1 MAIDFTS
8 EQEKVIKLRN
18 RNILVSAAAG
28 SGKTAVLVERI
39 VRMVCD
45 EEHPVDI
52 DRLLIVTFTNAAAAE
67 MRERIDMG
75 IAEQLRLHPESEHI
89 QRQSTLLHNA
99 QITTI
104 HSFCLFLIR
113 NHFHETSLDPE
124 LGEGL
129 DPAFR
134 VADENEMKLLKQDV
148 LAELLEEQFAA
159 EDEAFTN
166 CVEFFCPGGRESVL
180 EKDIMD
186 LLEEA
191 LSNTF
196 PVDWLEARRQDYAPD
211 SQGNILHGPAEEYL
225 LHYLRAVIT
234 GCVQKL
240 EAVKV
245 VCEQPDGPHMYG
257 DTVEA
262 EKEMLEKLLV
272 CGHMEDYAAKVP
284 AVAFGR
290 LSGKKDPSV
299 DPAKRELAQELRN
312 EVKERMKKLSEEFFR
327 TSVPTI
333 KKRAVACDRAI
344 RVLIDLTLAFYHR
357 LQEKKAEKKIIDFS
371 DMEHL
376 ALNILLEKTEEG
388 IRPSKVAEEYRQF
401 FHEILIDEYQDSNL
415 AQEALL
421 GAISGEEAGHHNRFM
436 VGDVKQSIYGFR
448 QARPELFLE
457 KYETYEQDG
466 DPLCRIDLSKNYR
479 SRTQV
484 VDTVNSVF
492 ARIMSRETGGIVYDE
507 AAQLNAQ
514 AAYPESAGNE
524 SEFLLIEKPEKG
536 GELNEKQA
544 EAKAVAVR
552 IKELRRDLRVYDK
565 DQKTMRPV
573 RYADMVILLRT
584 NAGWDEEFKKVL
596 EAEGIPVYVTSKTG
610 YFAAREVQELLQTL
624 RVLDNPRQDI
634 PLYGMMKSVFGGF
647 TEEEIVR
654 LRTQAGSDGKKK
666 GSLYEALCSVA
677 EKSLGEAA
685 YAKAAAFLEKIN
697 RYRSYTVY
705 LPIRDLLQKLV
716 EEHDYLNYVTALPA
730 GSRRRANV
738 EMLFTKASDFEKTSY
753 FGLFHFVRY
762 MEQLEKYEV
771 DYGEADTLDENADVV
786 RIMSIHKS
794 KGLEFP
800 VTFVCGLGKQ
810 FNEQDARK
818 ALIVDADMGLGVT
831 FVDPKHRIRCKTLRQ
846 NVIGKKMVED
856 MLAEELRVLYVALTR
871 AREKLILTGVAKEAA
886 QLWERISADA
896 ANRPGVYSAE
906 QLAYLEFVTA
916 KGYLDFLLPVL
927 PYTDFQVKVLGKEEL
942 GEKTIREQV
951 DLEVRRMALTQLE
964 INDAD
969 SVAGIASVTGPKGA
983 NGAAAKAQNELWERL
998 SYSYPHKNLEKLYT
1012 KTTVSELKAEAMAEQ
1027 DEAAHDLFEG
1037 REKEPYV
1044 PKFIAQEKTIS
1055 GTLRGSAFHRAME
1068 ILDLDSL
1075 LGEWFPEFP
1084 ADYTQ
1089 YLAGMQKNR
1098 AKLKKKIEVFLQE
1111 QTETLRLSVEYYEA
1125 VNPWKVV
1132 AFLQLESAYRMWRAE
1147 RSHDLYREQPFV
1159 LGIDAKEL
1167 SGRFE
1172 GDAPEGEIL
1181 LIQGIIDVFWV
1192 ESDGI
1197 VLLDYKTDKVD
1208 NTDALW
1214 DRYET
1219 QMNYYSRALT
1229 QITGRPVKERIL
1241 YSSRLEQ
1248 EAGRL

>member
-1 MAIDFTS
+1 MAINFTS
-8 EQEKVIKLRN
+8 EQEKVIHLRD

-75 IAEQLRLHPESEHI
+75 IAEQLKQHPESEHI
-89 QRQSTLLHNA
+89 QRQVTLLHNA

-124 LGEGL
+124 LGQGL

-134 VADENEMKLLKQDV
+134 VADENEVKLLKQDV
-148 LAELLEEQFAA
+148 LSELLEERFAA
-159 EDEAFTN
+159 EDETFTD
-166 CVEFFCPGGRESVL
+166 CVEFFCPGGRENVL
-180 EKDIMD
+180 EKDIME
-186 LLEEA
+186 LLEKA
-191 LSNTF
+191 LSNPF
-196 PVDWLEARRQDYAPD
+196 PMEWLEARRQDYTPD
-211 SQGNILHGPAEEYL
+211 AQGNILHGPVETYL
-225 LHYLRAVIT
+225 LHFVRASIA
-234 GCVQKL
+234 GCVKRM
-240 EAVKV
+240 EAVKAL
-245 VCEQPDGPHMYG
+245 CEQPDGPHMYG
-257 DTVEA
+257 EMADA
-262 EKEMLEKLLV
+262 EREMLEKLLV
-272 CGHMEDYAAKVP
+272 CEHMEEYAAKIP
-284 AVAFGR
+284 AASFGR
-290 LSGKKDPSV
+290 LPGKKDPSV
-299 DPAKRELAQELRN
+299 DPDKRELAQALRN
-312 EVKERMKKLSEEFFR
+312 GVKDRMKKLEDEFFQ
-327 TSVPTI
+327 TSMDTA
-333 KKRAVACDRAI
+333 KKRAAACDRAV
-344 RVLIDLTLAFYHR
+344 RVLIDLTVAFYHR
-357 LQEKKAEKKIIDFS
+357 LQAKKAERKIIDFS

-388 IRPSKVAEEYRQF
+388 ICPSKVAEEYRHF
-401 FHEILIDEYQDSNL
+401 FYEILIDEYQDSNL

-421 GAISGEEAGHHNRFM
+421 SAISGEKTGRYNRFM

-457 KYETYEQDG
+457 KYQTYVPGGE
-466 DPLCRIDLSKNYR
+466 PLCRIDLSRNFR

-492 ARIMSRETGGIVYDE
+492 SRIMSSETGGIVYDQD
-507 AAQLNAQ
+507 ARLYAQ
-514 AAYPESAGNE
+514 AAYPESSGNE
-524 SEFLLIEKPEKG
+524 SEFLLVEKPEKG
-536 GELNEKQA
+536 GELNEKQT
-544 EAKAVAVR
+544 EAKAVAMR
-552 IKELRRDLRVYDK
+552 IKELLREFQVFDK
-565 DQKTMRPV
+565 EQKTMRPV
-573 RYADMVILLRT
+573 RYGDMVILLRT
-584 NAGWDEEFKKVL
+584 NAGWDEEFKKVM

-610 YFAAREVQELLQTL
+610 YFAAREVQELLQVL

-654 LRTQAGSDGKKK
+654 LRMQAGSDGKKK
-666 GSLYEALCSVA
+666 GSLYEALCSA
-677 EKSLGEAA
+677 TET
-685 YAKAAAFLEKIN
+685 KAVAFLEKIN

-771 DYGEADTLDENADVV
+771 DYGEADTLDEHADVV

-810 FNEQDARK
+810 FNEQDAYG
-818 ALIVDADMGLGVT
+818 ALIMDADLGLGVT
-831 FVDPKHRIRCKTLRQ
+831 FMDPKSRIRCKTLRQ
-846 NVIGKKMVED
+846 RVMAKKMVED

-871 AREKLILTGVAKEAA
+871 AREKLILTGVTKEAA
-886 QLWERISADA
+886 PLWERICADA
-896 ANRPGVYSAE
+896 ADGAGIYSAE
-906 QLAYLEFVTA
+906 KLEYSEFIA
-916 KGYLDFLLPVL
+916 ARGYLDLLLPVL
-927 PYTDFQVKVLGKEEL
+927 PYTDFRVKVLGKEEL
-942 GEKTIREQV
+942 GESAVREQV
-951 DLEVRRMALTQLE
+951 DLEVRRAALEQLRVGS
-964 INDAD
+964 DAL
-969 SVAGIASVTGPKGA
+969 
-983 NGAAAKAQNELWERL
+983 QERL

-1012 KTTVSELKAEAMAEQ
+1012 KTTVSELKAEAMAER

-1037 REKEPYV
+1037 REREPYV
-1044 PKFIAQEKTIS
+1044 PRFVAQEKKIS

-1068 ILDLDSL
+1068 ILDLENL
-1075 LGEWFPEFP
+1075 LGKWFAEFPE
-1084 ADYTQ
+1084 DYGQ
-1089 YLAGMQKNR
+1089 YRDKLQHHREELVNR
-1098 AKLKKKIEVFLQE
+1098 IAVYLQD
-1111 QTETLRLSVEYYEA
+1111 QTETLKLSTEYYEA
-1125 VNPWKVV
+1125 VNPRKVA
-1132 AFLQLESAYRMWRAE
+1132 AFLESESAYRMWRAE
-1147 RSHDLYREQPFV
+1147 RENDLYREQPFV

-1167 SGRFE
+1167 SNRFE

-1181 LIQGIIDVFWV
+1181 LIQGIIDVFWM
-1192 ESDGI
+1192 ERDGI
-1197 VLLDYKTDKVD
+1197 VLLDYKTDKID
-1208 NTDALW
+1208 STDALW
-1214 DRYET
+1214 DRYEA
-1219 QMNYYSRALT
+1219 QMDYYSRALT
-1229 QITGRPVKERIL
+1229 QITKRPVKERIL
-1241 YSSRLEQ
+1241 YSSYLER